1 MYLAKMKTEKNI
13 NINYIIKKTG
23 FINIYYLNIN
33 NKMKNNWFRIS
44 FYKYKISLKNKNKI
58 KIKKIYI

>member
-33 NKMKNNWFRIS
+33 NKMKNN
-44 FYKYKISLKNKNKI
+44 
-58 KIKKIYI
+58 